1 MTYKEK
7 LRQANREAK
16 VTLIGLLLTIIVWIA
31 LGFGLS
37 GSTISLFS
45 TPLWIIGGCLGTWI
59 FAIIVSVVIGGKV
72 MKDCDLDD
80 EDDSEVDHG

>member
-16 VTLIGLLLTIIVWIA
+16 ATLIGLLLTIIVWIA
-31 LGFGLS
+31 LGLGLS

-45 TPLWIIGGCLGTWI
+45 TPLWIIGGCLGAWI

>member
-16 VTLIGLLLTIIVWIA
+16 ATLIGLLLTIIVWIA

-59 FAIIVSVVIGGKV
+59 FAIIVSVVIGGNV
-72 MKDCDLDD
+72 MNDCDLDD